1 MAKLQEILSQ
11 EFGKRN
17 IAQTQMPEYLETG
30 INPQKRLRPYQ
41 VECMKYF
48 LTYMENDFD
57 GKKKDSP
64 HLLFHMAT
72 GSGKTIQMA
81 LAMLYL
87 YEKGY
92 RNFLFFVGSTNI
104 VEKTKDN
111 FLNPTSSKYLFAPN
125 ISINGKQVE
134 VKEVQNFQGV
144 SDDCINLCLTTIQ
157 GLHIDLNTEK
167 ENAITYDDF
176 SDKPVVLIADEAHH
190 LNAGTRNGT
199 LEEDDNWEATVNKI
213 FNHDNGLMPNILLEF
228 TATMDLTD
236 QAIVQKYEDKII
248 FDYTLKAFREDGYSK
263 DVETFETDL
272 EPIDRALQ
280 AMILSQ
286 YKRKLFVELKQDIK
300 PVVMLKSKT
309 IKENNSYFDDFIKKV
324 NKLSVA
330 DVENI
335 RNRSNGDLFS
345 AFEYFKKSDVTD
357 ENLIL
362 ELQNEFAE
370 EHLLL
375 VDGNNITPEKQRLLN
390 SLEERGN
397 GIRAIFAVD
406 MLNEGWDVL
415 NLYDIVR
422 MYDTRDAKGN
432 KPGKT
437 TMQEAQLIGRGARYM
452 PFYDPQNDA
461 LVAEK
466 RKYDGDAKNPYR
478 VVEKLHYHSAH
489 NPRYIQELRTALIQ
503 TGIIPDNR
511 VPLNLFMKDSFKNSD
526 LFKGGLIFVNEQKRL
541 TEIENDGTIGQF
553 ILKKVFSVKMPTGR
567 MRTGL
572 IFGDNA
578 PSEVLISVTVPE
590 FDFIDVG
597 KHVIRSAMNCFST
610 FSYNSLKNLY
620 PQLKSCV
627 EFVISNNYLAKL
639 QVKIIGKYEC
649 LEQYSQADKLYIA
662 KSVLEQIEPILLTRG
677 KSYKG
682 TKEFK
687 PKEVKKVFREQI
699 QLHVNIP
706 VGSQQEYGISQ
717 LRPAN
722 TAYTMNLM
730 DKDWYAYNDN
740 FGTSEEKALV
750 KYIDSIMPK
759 LQEKYEEVYLVRNE
773 KDVRI
778 YSFDDGRPF
787 EPDYVMF
794 LRIKGS
800 AEKYDNIQIFIEP
813 KGDQLLETDRWKEN
827 FLKQIKGMGE
837 VHYLTASSKF
847 NVWGMPFYNEN
858 KQIYFDSIFKDEV
871 LNFNNENNMPEVQ
884 VIPVSQRFITHLP
897 IYSLRAAC
905 GYFDDC
911 GKLQEENAEGWV
923 DASVLGCTLN
933 ENMFVVHAEGKSM
946 EPKISDGD
954 LCVFDATG
962 AGSRDGKIVLVKA
975 KDDKDPQTSSFTI
988 KKYHSVKSTT
998 EIGGWEQ
1005 TKITLS
1011 PLNTDY
1017 DPIVINAEDTDDGDF
1032 KIYGEF
1038 IGVIK
1043 KI

>member
-1 MAKLQEILSQ
+1 MAKLQEILLQ

-30 INPQKRLRPYQ
+30 LNPQKRLRPYQ

-57 GKKKDSP
+57 GKQECP

-111 FLNPTSSKYLFAPN
+111 FLNPASSKYLFAPS

-134 VKEVQNFQGV
+134 VKEVRNFQGV
-144 SDDCINLCLTTIQ
+144 SDGCINLCLTTIQ

-167 ENAITYDDF
+167 ENAVTYDDF
-176 SDKPVVLIADEAHH
+176 SEKPIVLIADEAHH

-199 LEEDDNWEATVNKI
+199 LEEDDNWEATVNRI
-213 FNHDNGLMPNILLEF
+213 FNHDNGVMHNVLLEF
-228 TATMDLTD
+228 TATMDLAD
-236 QAIVQKYEDKII
+236 PAIARKYEDKII
-248 FDYTLKAFREDGYSK
+248 FDYTLKSFREDGYSK
-263 DVETFETDL
+263 DVETFETDSD
-272 EPIDRALQ
+272 PTNRAIQ
-280 AMILSQ
+280 AIILSQ
-286 YKRKLFVELKQDIK
+286 YKRKMFVKLNQDIK
-300 PVVMLKSKT
+300 PVIMLKSKT
-309 IKENNSYFDDFIKKV
+309 IRENKTNYDNFIKKV
-324 NKLSVA
+324 NKLSVT
-330 DVENI
+330 DIENI
-335 RNRSNGDLFS
+335 RNRSNGDLLS
-345 AFEYFKKSDVTD
+345 AFKYFKKSNVTD

-370 EHLLL
+370 ERLLL

-390 SLEERGN
+390 SLEEKEN

-422 MYDTRDAKGN
+422 LYESNDSRNG

-452 PFYDPQNDA
+452 PFCDPNNDA
-461 LVAEK
+461 FVAEK
-466 RKYDGDAKNPYR
+466 RKYDSDVQNPYR
-478 VVEKLHYHSAH
+478 VVEKLHYHCLLE
-489 NPRYIQELRTALIQ
+489 PKYIHVLKNALRQ

-511 VPLNLFMKDSFKNSD
+511 VQLDLFMKDSFKESD
-526 LFKGGLIFVNEQKRL
+526 LFKKGLIFVNEQKKL
-541 TEIENDGTIGQF
+541 SEIENDGTIGRS
-553 ILKKVFSVKMPTGR
+553 ILTKVFSVQMPTGK

-578 PSEVLISVTVPE
+578 PSEVRTSVTIPE
-590 FDFIDVG
+590 FNFINIG
-597 KHVIRSAMNCFST
+597 KHVIRSAMNCFSS
-610 FSYNSLKNLY
+610 FSYNSLKDLY

-627 EFVISNNYLAKL
+627 EFVSSDKYLAKL
-639 QVKIIGKYEC
+639 QVKIIGKFEC
-649 LEQYSQADKLYIA
+649 LEQYSQADKFYIA
-662 KSVLEQIEPILLTRG
+662 KSVLGQVEPILLTRG

-682 TKEFK
+682 TREFK
-687 PKEVKKVFREQI
+687 PKELKKVFREQI

-706 VGSQQEYGISQ
+706 VGSQQEFGISQ
-717 LRPAN
+717 LHPVN
-722 TAYTMNLM
+722 TIYTMNLM
-730 DKDWYAYNDN
+730 EKDWYAYNDN
-740 FGTSEEKALV
+740 FGTSEEKSLV
-750 KYIDSIMPK
+750 KYIDSIMAK
-759 LQEKYEEVYLVRNE
+759 LQEKYDDVYLVRNE

-778 YSFDDGRPF
+778 YSFDEGRPF

-800 AEKYDNIQIFIEP
+800 ADKYDNIQIFIEP
-813 KGDQLLETDRWKEN
+813 KGDQLLKTDKWKED
-827 FLKQIKGMGE
+827 FLKQIKTMRE
-837 VHYLTASSKF
+837 IHWMTSNDDYD
-847 NVWGMPFYNEN
+847 VWGMPFYNVN
-858 KQIYFDSIFKDEV
+858 TAASFASIFTDIV
-871 LNFNNENNMPEVQ
+871 LKFDDSENDKYEVQ
-884 VIPVSQRFITHLP
+884 EISVSQRFVTHLP
-897 IYSLRAAC
+897 VYSLRAAC

-911 GKLQEENAEGWV
+911 GKLQEENAESWV

-946 EPKISDGD
+946 EPKIKDGD

-962 AGSRDGKIVLVKA
+962 AGSRDGKVVLVKA
-975 KDDKDPQTSSFTI
+975 KDNSEPQASSFTI
-988 KKYHSVKSTT
+988 KQYHSEKSET
-998 EIGGWEQ
+998 ENGSWTH

-1011 PLNTDY
+1011 PLNPY
-1017 DPIVINAEDTDDGDF
+1017 YNPIVINAEEADEGDF
-1032 KIYGEF
+1032 KVYGEF
-1038 IGVIK
+1038 VGVIK